1 LRGVW
6 FHARIEPVENGTM
19 MIQLQFPS
27 PHIAEYYMKH
37 APPETVYEWLLATA
51 GKPKRFSNSPF
62 PKPLLE
68 ALLERAEPIIDLG
81 IATTAGDS
89 AVLRKLWGREDTAL
103 QAAIAANPHR
113 DRSFKS
119 TGPTEIMDAE
129 AFVNFCRQG
138 SEDVV
143 WLWFQNPTMA
153 EDRLTAVLA
162 QKELYQQLSETE
174 WIRVLW
180 PAVRNP
186 NLRTPLLNNRFSVD
200 GYGEYM
206 QRKPFEAAWELLFN
220 LPVTVRNA
228 NLLHDCIS
236 EITEFNPPYERAL
249 TALGE
254 KPLDPRERQKW
265 SESFDR
271 GRRLFVEAAVDRWRG
286 ENDVD
291 GKGQDEKGH
300 EHYSYELL
308 RQAIAAKASPHQRL
322 WEVTVDHP
330 DVHVRRGFYQ
340 SCNPTSVE
348 QLQAAYDRD
357 GGHFLESAVDNTAM
371 YEGDRFRK
379 GIRVKFRD
387 LVQDGGKLT
396 FEKHQWLRA
405 AWDGWA
411 HRLAK
416 QDPIRYPDP
425 DMEWM
430 DDLHHDGDAPL
441 ADQMKDLVS
450 RLEST
455 VRATRDNGD
464 RDRLGELATQLASM
478 QMLLASRLDEIV
490 AQTQAAAPTKR
501 RFF

>member
-1 LRGVW
+1 
-6 FHARIEPVENGTM
+6 M
-19 MIQLQFPS
+19 MQLQFPS
-27 PHIAEYYMKH
+27 PHVAEYYMQH
-37 APPETVYEWLLATA
+37 AAPETVYEWLLATA
-51 GKPKRFSNSPF
+51 GKPERFSSSPF
-62 PKPLLE
+62 PKPLLGV
-68 ALLERAEPIIDLG
+68 LLERAEPIIDLG
-81 IATTAGDS
+81 IATVAGDS
-89 AVLRKLWGREDTAL
+89 AVLRELWARGDTAL

-113 DRSFKS
+113 DRGFMS
-119 TGPTEIMDAE
+119 TRPTEIMDADT
-129 AFVNFCRQG
+129 FLNFCCQG
-138 SEDVV
+138 PGDVV

-153 EDRLTAVLA
+153 EDQLTAVLA
-162 QKELYQQLSETE
+162 RRELYQQLSDTE

-186 NLRTPLLNNRFSVD
+186 NLRTPLPDDRFAVD

-206 QRKPFEAAWELLFN
+206 QRKPFEAAWGLLFD

-228 NLLHDCIS
+228 NLLNDCIS
-236 EITEFNPPYERAL
+236 EIIEFNPPYERAL

-254 KPLDPRERQKW
+254 EVPDPRDRQKW
-265 SESFDR
+265 SASFDR

-291 GKGQDEKGH
+291 GKGRDKKGQ
-300 EHYSYELL
+300 EEFAYELL
-308 RQAIAAKASPHQRL
+308 RQAIAAKASPHQPL

-330 DVHVRRGFYQ
+330 DVYVRRGFYQ
-340 SCNPTSVE
+340 SCTPTSPE
-348 QLQAAYDRD
+348 QLQVAYDRD
-357 GGHFLESAVDNTAM
+357 GGHFLESAVYNKAM

-379 GIRVKFRD
+379 GIRTKFRN
-387 LVQDGGKLT
+387 LVQDGGGLE
-396 FEKHQWLRA
+396 FEKRQWLGA
-405 AWDGWA
+405 AWEGWA

-430 DDLHHDGDAPL
+430 DDLRHDGDAPL

-455 VRATRDNGD
+455 VRATREDSK
-464 RDRLGELATQLASM
+464 RDRVGELAIQLASM
-478 QMLLASRLDEIV
+478 QMLLANRLDEIV

-501 RFF
+501 RFC